1 MLKFIS
7 KNNLEN
13 NFRFFSFEIRQTT
26 LKFPNSLYLSR
37 LCACGILIQPKKRCL
52 KYFFFKCIGIEMKI
66 ITEIGK
72 LTCMVNVHSL
82 KEHHVNK
89 IYRECDVNLF
99 IERLALFCKNRKI
112 LRS

>member
-37 LCACGILIQPKKRCL
+37 LCACGILIQPKKKVLEIIFL
-52 KYFFFKCIGIEMKI
+52 K
-66 ITEIGK
+66 
-72 LTCMVNVHSL
+72 NV
-82 KEHHVNK
+82 
-89 IYRECDVNLF
+89 
-99 IERLALFCKNRKI
+99 
-112 LRS
+112 

>member
-37 LCACGILIQPKKRCL
+37 LCACGILIQPKKKVL
-52 KYFFFKCIGIEMKI
+52 EIIFFKCIGIEMKI

-72 LTCMVNVHSL
+72 LTRMVNVHSL

-99 IERLALFCKNRKI
+99 IERLALFCKKKKI